1 MRVWDDESEESLEV
15 NILPMI
21 DVIFAILAFF
31 ILSTLFLTRTEG
43 FSVNLPNAES
53 ADPQNQ
59 ADFNVAIQPDGSMEL
74 DQQPIALE
82 DLRPSIEQAIAP
94 AQTAI
99 ITIQAD
105 EQTYHGQV
113 IEVMDEL
120 RLIEGAQLGIAT
132 EPEGQEGSN
141 L

>member
-1 MRVWDDESEESLEV
+1 MRVWDDETEEAFEV

-31 ILSTLFLTRTEG
+31 IVSTLFLTRAEG
-43 FSVNLPNAES
+43 LPVNLPEAES
-53 ADPQNQ
+53 STPQT
-59 ADFNVAIQPDGSMEL
+59 ATDFTVTLEANGTLALNREPIILENLRTAIE
-74 DQQPIALE
+74 A
-82 DLRPSIEQAIAP
+82 AIAP
-94 AQTAI
+94 SQTAI

-105 EQTYHGQV
+105 EQAYHGQV

-132 EPEGQEGSN
+132 EPKPQQP
-141 L
+141 

>member
-1 MRVWDDESEESLEV
+1 MRVWDDEPEEAFEV

-31 ILSTLFLTRTEG
+31 IVSTLFLTRAEG
-43 FSVNLPNAES
+43 LPVNLPDAES
-53 ADPQNQ
+53 SAPQTET
-59 ADFNVAIQPDGSMEL
+59 DFTVTLEANGSLALNRE
-74 DQQPIALE
+74 PIILE
-82 DLRPSIEQAIAP
+82 NLRTAIEQAIAP
-94 AQTAI
+94 SQTAI

-105 EQTYHGQV
+105 EQAYHGQV

-132 EPEGQEGSN
+132 EPKPQQP
-141 L
+141 